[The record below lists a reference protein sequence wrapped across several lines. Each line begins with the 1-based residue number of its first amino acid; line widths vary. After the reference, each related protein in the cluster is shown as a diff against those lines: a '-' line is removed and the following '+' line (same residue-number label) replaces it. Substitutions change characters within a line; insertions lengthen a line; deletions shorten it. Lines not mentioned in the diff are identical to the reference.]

1 MRPRLLVTAASLLF
15 LSSIPAALA
24 DWGDHH
30 DYMRHLRWECHQGN
44 RHACFRLGQEVQERR
59 DAWRE
64 RQEWHQREAWRERGA
79 PQQPQVWV
87 QPMQRTWGGWPRG
100 W

>member
-15 LSSIPAALA
+15 LTSIPAALA

-30 DYMRHLRWECHQGN
+30 DYIRHLRWVCHQGN

-59 DAWRE
+59 DARRE
-64 RQEWHQREAWRERGA
+64 RWEWRQRDAWRGCERWA
-79 PQQPQVWV
+79 QQQPRVWV
-87 QPMQRTWGGWPRG
+87 QPMWGGWARG

>member
-30 DYMRHLRWECHQGN
+30 NYMRQLRWECEQGN

-59 DAWRE
+59 DARRE
-64 RQEWHQREAWRERGA
+64 RWEWRQRDAWRGRERWA
-79 PQQPQVWV
+79 QQQPQVWV
-87 QPMQRTWGGWPRG
+87 QPMWGGWARG